1 MLQWQSLAKLI
12 DDPLLIFLLC
22 FYALLGWII
31 FKLLQT
37 IASQVSYERRLISEL
52 NETSKTVVRL
62 TTLIE
67 TLVHGKGGS
76 K

>member
-12 DDPLLIFLLC
+12 NDPLLIFLLS

-31 FKLLQT
+31 LKLLQT
-37 IASQVSYERRLISEL
+37 ISNQVTYERQLISEL

-67 TLVHGKGGS
+67 TLVHGKGGA

>member
-1 MLQWQSLAKLI
+1 MLQWQSFAKLI
-12 DDPLLIFLLC
+12 NDPLLIFLLS

-37 IASQVSYERRLISEL
+37 ISNQITYERQLISEL

-67 TLVHGKGGS
+67 TLVHGKGGP